1 MDFKALRA
9 TPPPAKV
16 AWDKGLIGFTLAE
29 VLITIGIIGVVAAL
43 TLPSLINNYRRNE
56 LRTRFK
62 KASSTIEQAVLSTA
76 VEFGMENYLL
86 PGKKYIANMGTI
98 SENDRNEMNDYFLS
112 QLKYVN
118 TLSGY
123 SPSKVNSV
131 KIYKKDGSYYN
142 TYPILGY
149 PKYKFYVLQD
159 GTTFAPMVFQHHHT
173 SDGIKVYFDTNGPFK
188 GPNRIGYDLFIYDT
202 GYWCHNMCSTDIGG
216 GNFIWYGCY
225 EFAQSDQ
232 DPDDKTKGYWDSLK
246 L

>member
-1 MDFKALRA
+1 M
-9 TPPPAKV
+9 PPPAKV

-29 VLITIGIIGVVAAL
+29 ILITIGIIGVVAAL
-43 TLPSLINNYRRNE
+43 TIPSLINNYRRNE

-98 SENDRNEMNDYFLS
+98 PVNDRNIMNNYFLS
-112 QLKYVN
+112 QLKIVN
-118 TLSGY
+118 TLSVM
-123 SPSKVNSV
+123 SPSKLNSI
-131 KIYKKDGSYYN
+131 KIYRKDGSYYTN
-142 TYPILGY
+142 YPY
-149 PKYKFYVLQD
+149 MASQSYKVYILQD
-159 GTTFAPMVFQHHHT
+159 GASVSLIDFQVHHS
-173 SDGIKVYFDTNGPFK
+173 SDGIKVKFDSNGPFK

-202 GYWCHNMCSTDIGG
+202 GYWCHNICSTDIGG

>member
-1 MDFKALRA
+1 M
-9 TPPPAKV
+9 
-16 AWDKGLIGFTLAE
+16 
-29 VLITIGIIGVVAAL
+29 ITIGIIGVVAAL

-98 SENDRNEMNDYFLS
+98 PVNDRNTMNDYFLS
-112 QLKYVN
+112 QLKIVN
-118 TLSGY
+118 TLSAIKL
-123 SPSKVNSV
+123 SSI
-131 KIYKKDGSYYN
+131 KIYKKDGSLLTN
-142 TYPILGY
+142 YPYWIASQKSY
-149 PKYKFYVLQD
+149 ILQD
-159 GTTFAPMVFQHHHT
+159 GSSLSLMSFQTHHT